1 MVIDLEKMVIDLCVW
16 VVTAREGFLWTWKGC
31 HNSACIKRSI
41 FIPDRMQHPSSRSS
55 YQWV

>member
-31 HNSACIKRSI
+31 HN
-41 FIPDRMQHPSSRSS
+41 
-55 YQWV
+55 